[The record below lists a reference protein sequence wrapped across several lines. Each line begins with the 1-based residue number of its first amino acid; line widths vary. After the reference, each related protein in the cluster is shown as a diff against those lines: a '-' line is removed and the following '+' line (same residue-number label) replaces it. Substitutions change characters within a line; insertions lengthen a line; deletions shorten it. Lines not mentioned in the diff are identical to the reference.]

1 MKVSIHTN
9 SEAPIGTLV
18 ETLIAQA
25 EEVFIASAYI
35 SSRAIST
42 LTARIQ
48 ERKETKLT
56 VDVLFGLDT
65 ETDTKTIRQVYEA
78 AGQMPDQLNVR
89 YTPHRVGRLFHPKAY
104 YFRVGSLCHILIT
117 SANWTQA
124 GQNSNEELYCYLE
137 VSATHEAGL
146 RFNAVRQAWC
156 SEPSSKVLDQ
166 KIIDALDG
174 VEYYKQQLEKHQQLF
189 GEIISDV
196 GVKDITV
203 PPIDHLASLRTVL
216 ANGYLITP
224 SFSLSSLAVSVQDI
238 LKPTDTGTPDKEN
251 QVVVFQNRFSASV
264 SLLPGSAVK
273 DFNDL
278 QRNARDLCEAYSISI
293 EAGQYVPTSAHAALK
308 KSLDKVGQAQKKL
321 IAANIKKRAIIS
333 QHLESR
339 LEPECRAVW
348 KTLNPTSTLPFPDN
362 LLPQI
367 QERVKEQWQQIE
379 RDPTAALRF
388 AFAAYPHP
396 LVLENVMP
404 DSLAWK
410 LQENTGDTDLFH
422 VIITLLA
429 GQVKLIQGVTQWK
442 RPSVI
447 KRDYER
453 VRLLVSI
460 KGKAV
465 DSLLRLLSAYVRDS
479 QITKRGQTAAEK
491 QTLQQKK
498 VDSLTKK
505 ANEHL
510 KWLTDLD
517 SSTADHIE
525 AIKILRQEYN
535 TL

>member
-1 MKVSIHTN
+1 MKVSIYTN

-18 ETLIAQA
+18 ENLIEQA

-35 SSRAIST
+35 SSRAINT

-48 ERKETKLT
+48 ERKEAKLT
-56 VDVLFGLDT
+56 VDVLFGLDA
-65 ETDTKTIRQVYEA
+65 ETDTKAIRQVYEA
-78 AGQMPDQLNVR
+78 ASQMPEQLKVR
-89 YTPHRVGRLFHPKAY
+89 YTPHRAGRLFHPKAY
-104 YFRVGSLCHILIT
+104 YFRVGPLCHILIT

-124 GQNSNEELYCYLE
+124 GQRSNEELYCYLE
-137 VSATHEAGL
+137 VSAEHDLAKH
-146 RFNAVRQAWC
+146 FNTVRQYWW

-166 KIIDALDG
+166 EIIDALDG
-174 VEYYKQQLEKHQQLF
+174 VEYYKQQLEQHQQRF
-189 GEIISDV
+189 GEIISKV
-196 GVKDITV
+196 GIEPVVV
-203 PPIDHLASLRTVL
+203 PLPDDLAALRTAL

-224 SFSLSSLAVSVQDI
+224 SFSLSSLAVSIQDI

-251 QVVVFQNRFSASV
+251 QVVVVQNRFSASV
-264 SLLPGSAVK
+264 SLLPESAVK

-293 EAGQYVPTSAHAALK
+293 GAGQYVPASAHKALK
-308 KSLDKVGQAQKKL
+308 KALDEVGRDQKKL
-321 IAANIKKRAIIS
+321 IAANIKDKAVITKHI
-333 QHLESR
+333 ESK

-348 KTLNPTSTLPFPDN
+348 KALNPNNSLPFPDN

-367 QERVKEQWQQIE
+367 RMRVGERRKLIE
-379 RDPTAALRF
+379 KDPASALRF

-396 LVLENVMP
+396 LVLKNAMP
-404 DSLAWK
+404 DSLAWN
-410 LQENTGDTDLFH
+410 LQENTSDTDLFR
-422 VIITLLA
+422 VIISLLV

-447 KRDYER
+447 QRDYER

-479 QITKRGQTAAEK
+479 QITKRGQTSAEK
-491 QTLQQKK
+491 QVLQQKK
-498 VDSLTKK
+498 VGSLTKK
-505 ANEHL
+505 VNEHL
-510 KWLTDLD
+510 KWLTELE
-517 SSTADHIE
+517 STTADHSG
-525 AIKILRQEYN
+525 AIKKLRQEYN